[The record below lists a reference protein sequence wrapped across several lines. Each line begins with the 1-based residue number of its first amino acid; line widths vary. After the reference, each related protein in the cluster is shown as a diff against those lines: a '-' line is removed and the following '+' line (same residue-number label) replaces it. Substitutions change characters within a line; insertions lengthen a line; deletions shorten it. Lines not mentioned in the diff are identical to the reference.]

1 MRSQFSLQ
9 HESPHWNPRRFFA
22 FLPCMLLS
30 LSWGYWI
37 NHISFF
43 LQAAAGAA
51 HSFHIAI
58 HGRCKHLFTLG
69 QCSSA
74 LIAKVNVHL
83 DLSTISTESFGS
95 VQSLCHLHPVSL
107 TQWLDWH
114 ASRMVF
120 TPCIAV
126 LCDCGCSLNNVSCLQ
141 PRQWYPPSN
150 SQPLFHLLLIC
161 L

>member
-9 HESPHWNPRRFFA
+9 HGSLHWNTRRFLV

-30 LSWGYWI
+30 LSWRYWI
-37 NHISFF
+37 NHIFF
-43 LQAAAGAA
+43 LQAATGAA
-51 HSFHIAI
+51 HTFYIAI
-58 HGRCKHLFTLG
+58 HGRCKHLFTIG

-74 LIAKVNVHL
+74 LIAKVNMHL
-83 DLSTISTESFGS
+83 DLSSISTESLGS

-120 TPCIAV
+120 TTCFAV
-126 LCDCGCSLNNVSCLQ
+126 LCDSGYSLNASSLQ

-150 SQPLFHLLLIC
+150 FQPLFHLLLIC
-161 L
+161 H